1 MANIRDTLS
10 HTKWLCKYHIVF
22 TPKYRRKAIYG
33 QYKESI
39 GKILRQLC
47 NYKGVE
53 IIEGH
58 LMPDHIHM
66 LLRFDCN
73 SGTGNPSPTG
83 YRRSGTG
90 DPSPTLGNVIGWYKY
105 QVTKQVNLL
114 SNSKG
119 ESVFQRSYYD
129 HVIRNQRDYDEIWQY
144 IENNPRKWLMERQEY
159 KYSSFCRERCP
170 HCSTVQESRFLNAF
184 SDRILSRK
192 YVKKDAFWLVA

>member
-1 MANIRDTLS
+1 MANVRDTLS

-66 LLRFDCN
+66 PARLQKNRG
-73 SGTGNPSPTG
+73 S
-83 YRRSGTG
+83 
-90 DPSPTLGNVIGWYKY
+90 
-105 QVTKQVNLL
+105 LL
-114 SNSKG
+114 SFSRMSLK
-119 ESVFQRSYYD
+119 
-129 HVIRNQRDYDEIWQY
+129 
-144 IENNPRKWLMERQEY
+144 LMM
-159 KYSSFCRERCP
+159 
-170 HCSTVQESRFLNAF
+170 TAT
-184 SDRILSRK
+184 ILECMR
-192 YVKKDAFWLVA
+192 